1 MREKFSLS
9 SFRTPKLPNSQT
21 LLLLLYTLVLFLGF
35 FLLTFPH
42 DLLLKWL
49 EESLPQNTPVH
60 LTYAQGRFAWWQG
73 YELRDVALRLAPWQ
87 TPVLSKAEGPDSDYP
102 LLSLSRLF
110 VRPRLYR
117 LILGQPFPLR
127 VHGELYGGNLEGEF
141 LWQEPLVRGSL
152 ALHRIDLSR
161 YRFLSSLTEV
171 SVDGIISLEVSFA
184 GQASDRSYWRSIERP
199 FTTGLHTPPQRQ
211 RVETETHPL
220 PSLSLSLSLQDG
232 GVAGGRARGF
242 SLPRLRFSQIHL
254 HGRLEKGRVEVR
266 EFIAQ
271 LDELEVQGQG
281 QIHLR
286 TPLSQSLVDLRF
298 SLEATAPLPPELR
311 TLLALLPPS
320 SDPSGNRTLIIS
332 GTVEHPLLR

>member
-1 MREKFSLS
+1 
-9 SFRTPKLPNSQT
+9 
-21 LLLLLYTLVLFLGF
+21 
-35 FLLTFPH
+35 
-42 DLLLKWL
+42 LLLKWL

-117 LILGQPFPLR
+117 LILGQPFSLR

-184 GQASDRSYWRSIERP
+184 GQASDRSTKL
-199 FTTGLHTPPQRQ
+199 TTGLHTHPQRQ

-220 PSLSLSLSLQDG
+220 PSLSLSLSLSLQDG
-232 GVAGGRARGF
+232 GVAGGRTRGF

-254 HGRLEKGRVEVR
+254 HGQLEKGRVEVR

-320 SDPSGNRTLIIS
+320 PDSPENRTLVIS
-332 GTVEHPLLR
+332 GTMGHPLLR